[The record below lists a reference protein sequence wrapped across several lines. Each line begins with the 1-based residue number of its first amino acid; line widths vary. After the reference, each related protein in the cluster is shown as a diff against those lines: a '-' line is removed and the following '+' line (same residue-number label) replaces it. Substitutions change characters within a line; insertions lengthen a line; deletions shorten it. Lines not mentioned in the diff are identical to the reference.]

1 MSERSHRC
9 RAACIEMKPGPYL
22 GDGFWDQPPPLP
34 KIFDIELSRE
44 KQALQNIQNDCYEGL
59 SDSCRVH
66 QIRFLP
72 GLRPGPAGGA
82 HDASPDPL
90 VGWGGGHPSPFP
102 TPSTHSATRHRRLRR
117 LVPKIPSEFFF
128 WIRPWMKRLHESNRY
143 QNVICYRSPPLFW
156 GGGQVSTDLN
166 EFCILLPPS
175 LNHSCL
181 CQF

>member
-102 TPSTHSATRHRRLRR
+102 TPLDAFGDSSSAPSAPRSQNPLR
-117 LVPKIPSEFFF
+117 IFFLDTALDET
-128 WIRPWMKRLHESNRY
+128 I
-143 QNVICYRSPPLFW
+143 
-156 GGGQVSTDLN
+156 T
-166 EFCILLPPS
+166 
-175 LNHSCL
+175 
-181 CQF
+181 